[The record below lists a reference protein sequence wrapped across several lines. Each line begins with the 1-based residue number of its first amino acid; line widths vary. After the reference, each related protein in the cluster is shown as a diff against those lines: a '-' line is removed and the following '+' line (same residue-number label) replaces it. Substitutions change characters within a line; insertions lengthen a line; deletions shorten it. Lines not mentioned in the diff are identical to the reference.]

1 MASESI
7 GADMLKAIAMAR
19 TLLELRSPRDD
30 LLAPVSSLAEPCWL
44 ILLQLFSAEHAE
56 NRTSSSIARLLD
68 IGAAPA
74 ERSLR
79 LLEQEG
85 FLRLLSNDSALIALL
100 EPSTIRAME
109 KILDE
114 MRQRSRVALNC

>member
-1 MASESI
+1 
-7 GADMLKAIAMAR
+7 MLNAITMAR
-19 TLLELRSPRDD
+19 TLLELRTARDD
-30 LLAPVSSLAEPCWL
+30 LLAPLSSLAEPCWL
-44 ILLQLFSAEHAE
+44 ILLQLFSAEHVE
-56 NRTSSSIARLLD
+56 DRSSSSIARLLD
-68 IGAAPA
+68 IGTASA
-74 ERSLR
+74 ERYLR

-85 FLRLLSNDSALIALL
+85 FVRLSFHDSARIALL